1 MTSHGSELQPI
12 SADGDPLPDPGL
24 PPHEPR
30 LTDTDVKAAK
40 RAERQVSVMFSVAAL
55 GSIGFVVAY
64 LALPLNGDIGRLQL
78 SNLLLGITLGGAL
91 FLIGLGAIQWAKKL
105 MPDVEMVQE
114 RHPLESTPEEKAE
127 AIAAFE
133 AGTEESGIG
142 RRSVIRN
149 SLLGALALLPLPVVV
164 ILGDLGPLSPSP
176 PLVLSRT
183 IWSPGMRVVNDVTF
197 EPIRPQDI
205 EVGQL
210 INALP
215 EAYKDVPEGQHADAL
230 RIRADASVILVR
242 MELDEFVIEPGRE
255 DPARRLAR
263 LRGEL
268 SERIRAEAGAPT
280 GGLIA
285 ALLTG
290 DRSGVT
296 ESQTEALRASGLGH
310 LLAISGLHMGLF
322 AGGVFFA
329 VRFLFAA
336 LFRFSRARDPAVPA
350 AVAALC
356 AAAVYLALSG
366 FAVSTQRAFVMSA
379 LVLAAVLA
387 RRRAI
392 SLRGLSLAALAVLA
406 LEPQSVAEPG
416 FRMSFGAAG
425 ALVVVYALWRRLR
438 PAPREASSRS
448 NLARAGAWFAG
459 LATTSLVAGLATAGF
474 SAMHFNRLAGW
485 GLLANLAA
493 MPVFTL
499 WVMPLAAL
507 GLALTP
513 LGLEAPLLRLAGQGM
528 ELVVA
533 IAELAA
539 AAPGAY
545 VAVAAPPSWAATVY
559 TTGFALLILG
569 SALQR
574 AAGLF
579 LLVAA
584 LVFWGLARPAE
595 VYVAQNGVAVIRTD
609 QGWTSTRPDRPG
621 YGAEMFLRRA
631 GATHWGAV
639 PLSCDEA
646 SCTTRSRS
654 GWLIAFPE
662 TPAALAEDC
671 RRADVI
677 IARFPAPGALRRSC
691 QAYLLDETERARR
704 GGVTLEPAPD
714 GAFLRRGALDDTRL
728 WRASDTSG

>member
-1 MTSHGSELQPI
+1 MHTTASPRRDSLDLLLRGAQR
-12 SADGDPLPDPGL
+12 GL
-24 PPHEPR
+24 
-30 LTDTDVKAAK
+30 AGM
-40 RAERQVSVMFSVAAL
+40 RALAGGAGGAAL
-55 GSIGFVVAY
+55 TAPIWF
-64 LALPLNGDIGRLQL
+64 
-78 SNLLLGITLGGAL
+78 
-91 FLIGLGAIQWAKKL
+91 GLGAAAGL
-105 MPDVEMVQE
+105 SLSAPPDWSI
-114 RHPLESTPEEKAE
+114 LY
-127 AIAAFE
+127 AATGL
-133 AGTEESGIG
+133 ALLVSLGL
-142 RRSVIRN
+142 RRRPHA
-149 SLLGALALLPLPVVV
+149 ALALLAFAAALGGMGRAGQTLEAATPPEAVLALEGEAVVTGWVEAVERAASGRSRIRLVLDEAPGGFRVRMLGDPGVFRPGDRVTVRARLQPLPGPAAPGGYDPARRAWFDHLVFTGFA
-164 ILGDLGPLSPSP
+164 LEPLS
-176 PLVLSRT
+176 
-183 IWSPGMRVVNDVTF
+183 
-197 EPIRPQDI
+197 
-205 EVGQL
+205 
-210 INALP
+210 A
-215 EAYKDVPEGQHADAL
+215 A
-230 RIRADASVILVR
+230 
-242 MELDEFVIEPGRE
+242 IEPGRE

-513 LGLEAPLLRLAGQGM
+513 IGLEAPLLRLAGQGM

-533 IAELAA
+533 ISELAA

-574 AAGLF
+574 AAGLL

-631 GATHWGAV
+631 GAAHWGAA